1 MANISSYPLIAPK
14 MGDLILFTETYDINA
29 AAPVIGNPT
38 RATTIKAILEVGGI
52 SGNNYYLDGITKSG
66 ETLTFSVSGA
76 TNQTY
81 TFGVNAFNSTTIATN
96 NNQLTNGAG
105 YTSNLG
111 IVASLTTVG
120 TSGAATLVSGV
131 LNVPTPVQDLPNTVV
146 YTKTVTMTPAQLV
159 AIDPA
164 DSATWIELVAAPGA
178 NKVLHILE
186 SAQGLIGATV
196 GYSSSYFHIRIG
208 VANPDILSPILT
220 GTGTVYKCIIGVG
233 NSVIAVNTAMTLNT
247 SVQESTGD
255 GTVKLYLRY
264 RIVDLS

>member
-131 LNVPTPVQDLPNTVV
+131 LNVPTPAQDLPNTVV

-178 NKVLHILE
+178 NKVLHLLE

-196 GYSSSYFHIRIG
+196 SYSSNASIKIG
-208 VANPDILSPILT
+208 ITYPIVQPMLT
-220 GTGTVYKCIIGVG
+220 GTGTEYKCILGGG
-233 NSVIAVNTAMTLNT
+233 NNLMAVNTAMTLNT
-247 SVQESTGD
+247 NVQESTGD
-255 GTVKLYLRY
+255 GTFKLYLRY
-264 RIVDLS
+264 RIIDLS